1 MSERKIIVPGEV
13 IVSGDEYLP
22 GEGTEKDG
30 KDVIAL
36 RYGIAEESNKLVKVI
51 PLSGTYMARR
61 GNVIIGKVI
70 DITFNGWMIDIGTA
84 EGGFLSLM
92 EVPRYVDKNG
102 LDEVMDIGDMLV
114 AKIVGITKRGIDLTI
129 KMRGLGKIEEGM
141 IMKINPNK
149 VPRVIG
155 KEGSMINIIKE
166 GTGSN
171 ITVGQNGLIWI
182 KGDTI
187 ESELNSKE
195 AINFVAEKS
204 YVKGLTEEL
213 KAWMEKKKK

>member
-1 MSERKIIVPGEV
+1 
-13 IVSGDEYLP
+13 
-22 GEGTEKDG
+22 
-30 KDVIAL
+30 
-36 RYGIAEESNKLVKVI
+36 
-51 PLSGTYMARR
+51 MARR

-195 AINFVAEKS
+195 AINVVREKS